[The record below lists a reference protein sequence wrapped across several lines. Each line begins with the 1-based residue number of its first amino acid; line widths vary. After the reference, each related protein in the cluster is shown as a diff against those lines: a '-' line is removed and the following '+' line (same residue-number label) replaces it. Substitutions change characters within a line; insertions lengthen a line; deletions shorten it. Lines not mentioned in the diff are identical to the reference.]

1 MLTNFFKTL
10 AEKYRNWRWREQT
23 LQELFALDDR
33 SLADLGISRSEI
45 PYVVSRI
52 PVTVAPLEEKSH
64 PVRHAA

>member
-1 MLTNFFKTL
+1 MLTTLFNAL
-10 AEKYRNWRWREQT
+10 AEKYRNWRRREQT

-45 PYVVSRI
+45 PYIVSRI
-52 PVTVAPLEEKSH
+52 PVTVAPLEVKSH

>member
-1 MLTNFFKTL
+1 MLTMIFKTL
-10 AEKYRNWRWREQT
+10 AEKYRNWRRREQT
-23 LQELFALDDR
+23 LNELFALDDR

-52 PVTVAPLEEKSH
+52 PVTVAPLETKSH

>member
-1 MLTNFFKTL
+1 MLTIIFKSL
-10 AEKYRNWRWREQT
+10 AAKYWAWRQREQT

-52 PVTVAPLEEKSH
+52 PVTVAPLAAKH
-64 PVRHAA
+64 DTVRHAA